1 MFRKKRISDLISQT
15 NSLWLRED
23 SCLDDAARIFEE
35 FDCMQKIPVINGDN
49 LPLGVISRACL
60 FESLVNGTPRNSI
73 VSKIMDFDLVKIP
86 KESFLDDIHFEGKKG
101 NFIATDANGKFLAL
115 ITLDDLL
122 RAYQEQIKCFYQE
135 FNIFVA
141 SAYNGII
148 AIDSNGIVRVFN
160 KSAERITGIK
170 AREIIGKNADKV
182 LPNSRLE
189 MVLIKGEAQLE
200 MKQKVGSSRVLI
212 SVTPILED
220 DKIYGAIAV
229 FQDLKELENVI
240 ESLGEFK
247 ITVNIFEMILEYAFE
262 GVIVIDKNEKIV
274 YCNKEFLEML
284 GMESRDVVDKRIQA
298 VIHNS
303 RLPIVLQTGLP
314 EIRSSSILDENRVVN
329 RLPIKKDGDVVGAI
343 GMVLFKDVAELN
355 EIYRKLGT
363 LTSKAK
369 YYKKEVETDWV
380 SRYTLDDIVGN
391 SHIMKELKTQIR
403 RVATKDSTVLILGE
417 TGTGKE
423 LFAHAIHNT
432 SNRRNKS
439 FVRINCASLPREL
452 LEAEL
457 FGYESGAF
465 TGARRE
471 GKPGKFELANR
482 GTIFLDEIGDM
493 PLSTQAELLR
503 VLEEKEIVRI
513 GGTKPIKVD
522 FRVIAA
528 TNQDLDK
535 LVKENKFRVDLF
547 YRLDI
552 IRINLP
558 PLRQMK
564 DDIPLLT
571 YYYTKKFSAFN
582 GNLSVKISPVVLKA
596 FETYEWPGN
605 IRELKNLIEQSIT
618 YIKDGVIELENL
630 SARFLELKNVPISH
644 IKSPLK
650 EGKADTER
658 DVIAKALK
666 IVNGNRA
673 KAAKLLGIHR
683 SGLYQKLKKY
693 NIT

>member
-1 MFRKKRISDLISQT
+1 MLFRS
-15 NSLWLRED
+15 
-23 SCLDDAARIFEE
+23 
-35 FDCMQKIPVINGDN
+35 
-49 LPLGVISRACL
+49 
-60 FESLVNGTPRNSI
+60 
-73 VSKIMDFDLVKIP
+73 
-86 KESFLDDIHFEGKKG
+86 
-101 NFIATDANGKFLAL
+101 
-115 ITLDDLL
+115 
-122 RAYQEQIKCFYQE
+122 
-135 FNIFVA
+135 
-141 SAYNGII
+141 
-148 AIDSNGIVRVFN
+148 
-160 KSAERITGIK
+160 
-170 AREIIGKNADKV
+170 
-182 LPNSRLE
+182 
-189 MVLIKGEAQLE
+189 
-200 MKQKVGSSRVLI
+200 
-212 SVTPILED
+212 
-220 DKIYGAIAV
+220 
-229 FQDLKELENVI
+229 
-240 ESLGEFK
+240 
-247 ITVNIFEMILEYAFE
+247 
-262 GVIVIDKNEKIV
+262 
-274 YCNKEFLEML
+274 
-284 GMESRDVVDKRIQA
+284 
-298 VIHNS
+298 
-303 RLPIVLQTGLP
+303 
-314 EIRSSSILDENRVVN
+314 
-329 RLPIKKDGDVVGAI
+329 
-343 GMVLFKDVAELN
+343 
-355 EIYRKLGT
+355 
-363 LTSKAK
+363 
-369 YYKKEVETDWV
+369 
-380 SRYTLDDIVGN
+380 
-391 SHIMKELKTQIR
+391 
-403 RVATKDSTVLILGE
+403 STVLILGE